1 MDIAPE
7 ISVTFRIE
15 VAYESGRGLKKMEC
29 EILIQAMVNGLMV
42 GGVYALIAV
51 GLTLIFGVMNVVNF
65 AHGEFVMLGMV
76 MTYLLH
82 HFFGMDP
89 GVSILLVI
97 PVMLGIGALIQ
108 KGLIS
113 RVVGQPD
120 EAQILLTLG
129 LSVLLTNIVLLFMG
143 PDYRSVKTTYKL
155 SVWAVGPILF
165 SVPRLSA
172 FIVAMAFSG
181 ILWLFLTKTDL
192 GKGLRAVAEKP
203 EVATLMGINPRG
215 MHMLAFGIG
224 ISLAAGAGSILT
236 PFSILFLRSERHVRL
251 DCFCGRSLRGNGE
264 HPRGHY
270 WRTRHR
276 HHRIFDLPVR
286 GLGPGHV
293 RGIYHF
299 RSGAGFQAVGN
310 SRKREGLLMSTSPE
324 EQPSWTRYTPWIL
337 LAIVLVVSSL
347 SFLLATS

>member
-1 MDIAPE
+1 MD
-7 ISVTFRIE
+7 
-15 VAYESGRGLKKMEC
+15 L
-29 EILIQAMVNGLMV
+29 LIVLQAIVNGLMM

-82 HFFGMDP
+82 LFFGMDP

-113 RVVGQPD
+113 RVIGQPD

-155 SVWAVGPILF
+155 SVWAIGPILF
-165 SVPRLSA
+165 SVPRLLA

-181 ILWLFLTKTDL
+181 ILSLFLTKTDL

-203 EVATLMGINPRG
+203 EVAILMGINPRR

-236 PFSILFLRSERHVRL
+236 PFFYTFPSVGGMFVLIAFVVVVL
-251 DCFCGRSLRGNGE
+251 GGMGN
-264 HPRGHY
+264 
-270 WRTRHR
+270 
-276 HHRIFDLPVR
+276 I
-286 GLGPGHV
+286 PGA
-293 RGIYHF
+293 II
-299 RSGAGFQAVGN
+299 GA
-310 SRKREGLLMSTSPE
+310 
-324 EQPSWTRYTPWIL
+324 
-337 LAIVLVVSSL
+337 LAIGVTESLTSQFVALDLAMLGVFIIFVLVLVFKPSGIL
-347 SFLLATS
+347 GKGKVY